1 MPDTRGQGQAHTQGQ
16 GRGQESGRGVERVGP
31 GEAWRDVAAGRALLV
46 CAYDDESKCQK
57 LRLEG
62 AITLHDLQ
70 RRLESVPKSQELIF
84 YCA

>member
-1 MPDTRGQGQAHTQGQ
+1 MAQARDGIERVSPGQA
-16 GRGQESGRGVERVGP
+16 RKE
-31 GEAWRDVAAGRALLV
+31 VAAGRALLV

-57 LRLEG
+57 LRLER